1 VDLQSHYQDLQ
12 ERGAEIL
19 AVAVHDL
26 ASAGLVAQVTGATF
40 PLLADPDHA
49 VADAYGVYN
58 LLGDGLATPSVF
70 IVDPS
75 GQIVWSYVG
84 QNAGDRPGVQT
95 ILDTLPAP

>member
-1 VDLQSHYQDLQ
+1 VDLQSHYQDFQ
-12 ERGAEIL
+12 ERHVEIL
-19 AVAVHDL
+19 GVAVHDI
-26 ASAGLVAQVTGATF
+26 ASAQRVAQVTGATF

-75 GQIVWSYVG
+75 GRIVWSYVG
-84 QNAGDRPGVQT
+84 QNASDRPGVQV
-95 ILDTLPAP
+95 LLEKLPD